1 MKLTVVLRCFILLVH
16 MLKFSNADQEI
27 LETWEVLSKCDLGE
41 NTNKVVHDTYWK
53 LILGD

>member
-16 MLKFSNADQEI
+16 MLKLSNADQEI